1 MSKIK
6 KLLAAI
12 MAVLMLVS
20 LVACGE
26 GNGPAN
32 STTAP
37 KATDK
42 ATESPAAT
50 DPAPDETTA
59 PAANLTVHEN
69 TFFTVG
75 YNEEDGWMLE
85 EDDIYVSDYGGDA
98 ALRIYDEDGYTDQL
112 VEVEA
117 YEDDAEDFRYSMHS
131 AGIDLKT
138 YADGTCES
146 KVISGVLMAIYDSG
160 DGEWYLYG
168 RDEAAGVSYTVYV
181 SNAGQYYLYRCRY
194 G

>member
-1 MSKIK
+1 MK
-6 KLLAAI
+6 KLIALLLAF
-12 MAVLMLVS
+12 MMVLS

-69 TFFTVG
+69 TFCTV
-75 YNEEDGWMLE
+75 
-85 EDDIYVSDYGGDA
+85 
-98 ALRIYDEDGYTDQL
+98 ALWSRRRL
-112 VEVEA
+112 
-117 YEDDAEDFRYSMHS
+117 
-131 AGIDLKT
+131 
-138 YADGTCES
+138 
-146 KVISGVLMAIYDSG
+146 
-160 DGEWYLYG
+160 
-168 RDEAAGVSYTVYV
+168 
-181 SNAGQYYLYRCRY
+181 
-194 G
+194 

>member
-75 YNEEDGWMLE
+75 YNEEDGWTLA
-85 EDDIYVSDYGGDA
+85 EDDIEAYEGGGYA
-98 ALRIYDEDGYTDQL
+98 YLRILNEDGYTGLL
-112 VEVEA
+112 VYMEA
-117 YEDDAEDFRYSMHS
+117 YEESASSFRETLHTNGVDMKAYVEYMYEGLRHSVDSSYVMDYSRVHHYKDRS
-131 AGIDLKT
+131 IEL
-138 YADGTCES
+138 S
-146 KVISGVLMAIYDSG
+146 P
-160 DGEWYLYG
+160 G
-168 RDEAAGVSYTVYV
+168 RE
-181 SNAGQYYLYRCRY
+181 NA
-194 G
+194 